1 MKTDQAIKSRRNV
14 REFEDRPIP
23 SRDLEA
29 ILEAA
34 RRTPSSQNRQRWD
47 FILVTDRT
55 ALQELGGVWRGA
67 GHVTRAA
74 AAIALVAP
82 DATETRDR
90 DSIAYDLGQATMSI
104 MLAAADLGI
113 GSGHA
118 GVSDQ
123 DLARRVLGFPADRF
137 CPWIIALGYAKGRP
151 LHAIER
157 PDRRP
162 FEDVVHRERW

>member
-1 MKTDQAIKSRRNV
+1 MDTHQAIRSRRNV
-14 REFEDRPIP
+14 REFEDRGIP
-23 SRDLEA
+23 SGHLEA

-47 FILVTDRT
+47 FILVTDRS

-67 GHVTRAA
+67 GHVARAA

-118 GVSDQ
+118 GVFDQ

-137 CPWIIALGYAKGRP
+137 CPWIVALGYPRGGALR
-151 LHAIER
+151 AIER

-162 FEDVVHRERW
+162 LDDVVHREHW